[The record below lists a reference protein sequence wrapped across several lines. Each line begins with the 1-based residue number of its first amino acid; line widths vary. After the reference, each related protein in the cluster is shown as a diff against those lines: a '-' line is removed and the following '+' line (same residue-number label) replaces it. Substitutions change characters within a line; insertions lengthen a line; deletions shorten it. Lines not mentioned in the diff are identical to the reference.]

1 MYFGQGP
8 LATELAAKPGF
19 WYLDRMAGA
28 RLDAGQLEVVDSIV
42 SEMREG
48 DPHAFAAAAK
58 RMTSGDPYVVSAE
71 MQRLNASFESAVE
84 AVADEHAGDP
94 SASDATV
101 ASPVVVVAVVFHA
114 GVAVTGV
121 AVGVVAV
128 AVANSVVWHNQV
140 KVTSRVDRPGGEER
154 FLAEVTASL
163 AA

>member
-8 LATELAAKPGF
+8 LATELAEKPGF
-19 WYLDRMAGA
+19 WYLGEVAGA
-28 RLDAGQLEVVDSIV
+28 RFDAGQLAVVDSIV
-42 SEMREG
+42 SRMRES
-48 DPHAFAAAAK
+48 DPHSFASVAK

-71 MQRLNASFESAVE
+71 MQRLNASFDRAVKV
-84 AVADEHAGDP
+84 VADQHAEDP
-94 SASDATV
+94 FASDATV